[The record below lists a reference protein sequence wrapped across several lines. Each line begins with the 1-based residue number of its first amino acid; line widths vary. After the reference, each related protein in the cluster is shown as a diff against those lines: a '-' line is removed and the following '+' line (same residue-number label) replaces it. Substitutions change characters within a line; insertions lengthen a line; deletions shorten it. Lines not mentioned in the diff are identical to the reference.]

1 MQVLVLVLDLA
12 PEVLVLVFEHWV
24 LVLVFAPKVLVL
36 IMVLRKRSCFRAT
49 FYM

>member
-12 PEVLVLVFEHWV
+12 PEVLVFEHWV